1 MNIKLNKIFTSGWD
15 FEASE
20 LDLKSRFQMV
30 NIALILS
37 SFAFMY
43 GIVVN
48 ITYDIDGYVPLETF
62 LLFTNVLM
70 FFALRKFRE
79 AFEFV
84 ATVITA
90 QCTILLLYIMYT
102 SDPESM
108 KHTWLFTYLI
118 VLLYF
123 QKRRNGIYWF
133 VFMVFMLLIAPL
145 QTFIDVQF
153 TFFQV
158 SYIVVVLLIVSIII
172 YFYQIKMN
180 EARDLILQ
188 QQNMLLNFNAELE
201 KSVKEKT
208 TKLIELNESLEMKVK
223 EKIDELIQKDKLLSV
238 QAKQAVMG
246 EMISMIAHQWR
257 QPLSTITLQISN
269 LQFRRLLG
277 EEIDDDEEI
286 DATLIEISDN
296 IMYLSQTIDDF
307 QTYFHPNKESSE
319 IEVHKLLRR
328 AVNFTLPRLKETK
341 VDITIKK
348 EKDIY
353 IRTYI
358 NELIQVILN
367 IVNNAID
374 AFKTVNKS
382 GFKVMISVEES
393 QNKIVISIED
403 NATGIA
409 EENLPHIF
417 EPYFSTKGK
426 NGTGLGLYM
435 SQMIVEKQ
443 FNGEISVQNLGD
455 GVVFKVEIPKNIF

>member
-1 MNIKLNKIFTSGWD
+1 MKIKLNKIFTSGWD
-15 FEASE
+15 FEASD
-20 LDLKSRFQMV
+20 LDLKSRFQMI

-37 SFAFMY
+37 SFAFIY
-43 GIVVN
+43 GIVINVIYN
-48 ITYDIDGYVPLETF
+48 IEGYALFEVC
-62 LLFTNVLM
+62 LLLINILM
-70 FFALRKFRE
+70 FFTLRKFRE

-84 ATVITA
+84 TTIITA
-90 QCTILLLYIMYT
+90 QCTVFLLYIMYT

-133 VFMVFMLLIAPL
+133 IFMIIMLLIAPF
-145 QTFIDVQF
+145 QNFVEVKF
-153 TFFQV
+153 TFFQI
-158 SYIVVVLLIVSIII
+158 SYIVVVLLIVSIIV

-180 EARDLILQ
+180 EARDLILEQ
-188 QQNMLLNFNAELE
+188 QELLLNFNTELE
-201 KSVKEKT
+201 KQVKEKT
-208 TKLIELNESLEMKVK
+208 TKLIELNESLEIKVQ
-223 EKIDELIQKDKLLSV
+223 EKIDELIQKDKLLNV

-269 LQFRRLLG
+269 LQFKRLLG
-277 EEIDDDEEI
+277 DDIDDEEI
-286 DATLIEISDN
+286 SETLVEISDN

-307 QTYFHPNKESSE
+307 QTYFHPNKEASNIE
-319 IEVHKLLRR
+319 IHELLRR
-328 AVNFTLPRLKETK
+328 AVNFTLPRVKETG
-341 VDITIKK
+341 IEIFINK

-353 IRTYI
+353 VTTYI

-367 IVNNAID
+367 MLNNAID
-374 AFKTVNKS
+374 AFSTQDQKDA
-382 GFKVMISVEES
+382 KVLISVEEHDE
-393 QNKIVISIED
+393 KIVILLQD

-409 EENLPHIF
+409 LENLPHIF

-435 SQMIVEKQ
+435 SQMIVQKQ
-443 FNGEISVQNLGD
+443 LGGEISVENTD
-455 GVVFKVEIPKNIF
+455 NGVIVRVEILKNI

>member
-1 MNIKLNKIFTSGWD
+1 MKIKLNKIFTSGWD

-48 ITYDIDGYVPLETF
+48 IIYDIDGYVPLETF
-62 LLFTNVLM
+62 LLFMNVVM

-79 AFEFV
+79 VFELV

-90 QCTILLLYIMYT
+90 QCTVLLLYIMYT

-133 VFMVFMLLIAPL
+133 IFMVVMLLIAPL

-158 SYIVVVLLIVSIII
+158 SYIVVVLLIVSIIV

-188 QQNMLLNFNAELE
+188 QQDMLLNFNTELE
-201 KSVKEKT
+201 KLVKEKT
-208 TKLIELNESLEMKVK
+208 TKLIELNESLEMKVQ

-269 LQFRRLLG
+269 LQFRKLLG
-277 EEIDDDEEI
+277 EEIDDEEI

-319 IEVHKLLRR
+319 IEVHELLRR
-328 AVNFTLPRLKETK
+328 AVNFTLPRLKETNL
-341 VDITIKK
+341 DITIKK
-348 EKDIY
+348 EENVY

-374 AFKTVNKS
+374 AFKTTNKTDS
-382 GFKVMISVEES
+382 KVIISVEEF
-393 QNKIVISIED
+393 QNKIIVLIED
-403 NATGIA
+403 NATGIT
-409 EENLPHIF
+409 EKNLPHIF

-435 SQMIVEKQ
+435 SQMIVQKQ